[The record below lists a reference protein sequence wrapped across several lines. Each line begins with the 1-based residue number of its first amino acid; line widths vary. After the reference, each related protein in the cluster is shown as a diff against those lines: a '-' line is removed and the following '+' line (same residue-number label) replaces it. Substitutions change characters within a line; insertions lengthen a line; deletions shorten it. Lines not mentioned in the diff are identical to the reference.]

1 MHRLPKIPRVGDW
14 RGKEK
19 MVCVC
24 EREGVI
30 SALLFSPV
38 LFCICFQFRFSYFRF
53 YSSEFFV
60 SFSLCNL
67 IQMALCNSIFYC
79 YIVLVV
85 VVLFSVVAGR
95 PSVVRRRRR
104 RRRRSRIDCRI

>member
-1 MHRLPKIPRVGDW
+1 M
-14 RGKEK
+14 
-19 MVCVC
+19 C
-24 EREGVI
+24 ERERVI

-38 LFCICFQFRFSYFRF
+38 LFCICFQFSFSHFRF

-85 VVLFSVVAGR
+85 VLFSVVAGR
-95 PSVVRRRRR
+95 PSVVRRRCRR
-104 RRRRSRIDCRI
+104 RRRSRSRIDCRI